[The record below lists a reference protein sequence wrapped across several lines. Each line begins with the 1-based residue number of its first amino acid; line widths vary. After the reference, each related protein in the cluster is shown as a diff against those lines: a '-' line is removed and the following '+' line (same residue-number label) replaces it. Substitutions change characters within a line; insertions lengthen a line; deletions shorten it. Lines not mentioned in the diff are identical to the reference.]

1 MSKGIL
7 VAVLAGASLL
17 ALLLL
22 VWRKWLSGGGP
33 AGTDEWDE
41 EIEVETLDLRDVI
54 GWFKERRARYEGGS
68 TSAVLMKAARHEQPA
83 DGRRLLFQTFF
94 NTESNEVRCGRRIL
108 ARRLSPELEA
118 QFGDKEMIVFT

>member
-7 VAVLAGASLL
+7 VVVVGGASLL

-22 VWRKWLSGGGP
+22 VWRKWLSGAAPSGVG
-33 AGTDEWDE
+33 EWDE

-54 GWFKERRARYEGGS
+54 GWFKERRARFGGES
-68 TSAVLMKAARHEQPA
+68 TRAVLMKAGRHEQPA

-94 NTESNEVRCGRRIL
+94 NADSNEVRCGRRIL
-108 ARRLSPELEA
+108 ARRLAPELEA
-118 QFGDKEMIVFT
+118 QFGDKEMILFT